1 MKKLIAVLILA
12 LSFTVPA
19 ANASIGGV
27 VSLATFGAG
36 VMFGKDY
43 KKPVPA
49 YLTDACQPR
58 KTKAANGDYFYDSV
72 EHCRK
77 EM

>member
-12 LSFTVPA
+12 LSFTTA
-19 ANASIGGV
+19 HASISVAGA
-27 VSLATFGAG
+27 VSLAAVGVG
-36 VMFGKDY
+36 VMIGKDY